1 MEEVWKD
8 IRGYEGL
15 YQVSNLGRV
24 RSLERVITYIQTNQ
38 HDKIGK
44 EVHQK
49 LPGRMLSPRKLPS
62 GYLRV
67 QLMNKDYYI
76 HRLVCS
82 NFIRPLKPKEEINH
96 KDGNKQNNQIDN
108 LEIVDRVTNHNHAC
122 NTGLNTYI
130 HKAQDVIFNGKLYH
144 SLGEIERETGIGIN
158 ALLNHLQNPNTRF
171 KKYEPFTIKYASV
184 ETNGDEC
191 SQVGQRLALVETVGS
206 NIKEKR

>member
-1 MEEVWKD
+1 MDEIWKD

-15 YQVSNLGRV
+15 YQASNLGRV

-38 HDKIGK
+38 HDKVGK

-49 LPGRMLSPRKLPS
+49 LPSRILTPRKTKT

-82 NFIRPLKPKEEINH
+82 NFIRPLRPKEEVNH
-96 KDGNKQNNQIDN
+96 IDGNKRNNRIDN
-108 LEIVDRVTNHNHAC
+108 LEIVSRIENHNHAYD
-122 NTGLNTYI
+122 TGLNTDFQ
-130 HKAQDVIFNGKLYH
+130 KAKDIVFNGEVYH
-144 SLGEIERETGIGIN
+144 SLGEIEKETGIPRVV
-158 ALLNHLQNPNTRF
+158 LWQHLKNPNQRF
-171 KKYEPFTIKYASV
+171 YKKYKPFTIKYASV

-191 SQVGQRLALVETVGS
+191 SRVS
-206 NIKEKR
+206 